1 MTDNSI
7 YEKGVQ
13 IGQRIRDERKKAGL
27 TGTQLAVKMSV
38 EQSTISAW
46 ENGKTIPPVEKLFAL
61 AQVFRCDVGYLLGD
75 YSEPIHDA
83 QTICDSIGLSYDTV
97 RFLHTMHSVLG
108 SDMFARAVDFLI
120 TDAQYKSGGSDY
132 NPLLKAIS
140 VFLKLDASDN
150 KQVYVMNASGDIKPF
165 DSQGGRRGIRSN
177 EIAFD
182 GDMSDAVALAAINQ
196 KLHTL
201 KAAQKRKAARKR
213 NKGK

>member
-1 MTDNSI
+1 MQTRTM
-7 YEKGVQ
+7 GVFADRLSDL
-13 IGQRIRDERKKAGL
+13 ITE
-27 TGTQLAVKMSV
+27 S
-38 EQSTISAW
+38 
-46 ENGKTIPPVEKLFAL
+46 GKTLRQIASEIGISYPTLSTYQNGIQKANIEAL
-61 AQVFRCDVGYLLGD
+61 AKIANYFNVSADYLLGLSDAPTTDKTAAAAVD
-75 YSEPIHDA
+75 Y
-83 QTICDSIGLSYDTV
+83 TGLAPDTV
-97 RFLHTMHSVLG
+97 KFLHTMHSVLG

-150 KQVYVMNASGDIKPF
+150 KQVYVMNASGDIQPF

-182 GDMSDAVALAAINQ
+182 GDMSDAVALAAISQ